1 MPYDWYDYFRKIR
14 SEQTLKEVD
23 DYIREDVWCEPQE
36 VVNFKN
42 WITTEDKIRI
52 EIFFRLLYLT

>member
-14 SEQTLKEVD
+14 SEQTLKEAD
-23 DYIREDVWCEPQE
+23 DYIREDIWCEPQE

-52 EIFFRLLYLT
+52 ELFFRLLYLT